1 MLKTLFTHKY
11 LSLKRSNYFDG
22 TMIAKLVKMLIGL
35 MSVAYGLAI
44 GLFVDLFLKEIAPN
58 MPISESFFYFSVL
71 YFSFVL
77 CCQVFMIKSDVY
89 DVMPYYCLPIKRNV
103 VMALGVLS
111 KTPASFDYFT
121 LFFYL
126 VICLKFAYNGML
138 TGCDVACYTIMAFF
152 VSILVSTSVRLFKTI
167 GSFLLLIAYVACV
180 LYISYMLFRIDISLI
195 AQILS
200 NRHVALMLI
209 VVLPI
214 VAYIVIRLQYRREF
228 YGTLEGATKTKKVSV
243 SVAGIKNISP
253 YLRFMLLMLM
263 RNRTFIWGVLIF
275 SLMGGM
281 HLLAGLMK
289 GANVYMVPFWSMFL
303 FGGAF
308 AFSNPIIIH
317 LSHYFDGLYVGC
329 PSFVRSL
336 LQQMYKVYLIIGLIL
351 AVVFAI
357 VTGKYFLVMALYLF
371 AVGVTGMIGIY
382 GNRYASKR
390 TDYFKSANKGGQLDM
405 RVTLINMSPFIF
417 YILATFG
424 FVYLEEWLFSSI
436 FSIVGLIL
444 IGIHRVLIDNT
455 NKAFMKRRYENMAGL
470 RGDK

>member
-1 MLKTLFTHKY
+1 
-11 LSLKRSNYFDG
+11 
-22 TMIAKLVKMLIGL
+22 MIAKIVKMLLKFIT
-35 MSVAYGLAI
+35 MAYGLAI
-44 GLFVDLFLKEIAPN
+44 GLFVDLLLREMAPN
-58 MPISESFFYFSVL
+58 MPISESFFYFSVI

-103 VMALGVLS
+103 VMTLGVLS
-111 KTPASFDYFT
+111 KTPAAFDYFT

-167 GSFLLLIAYVACV
+167 GSFLLLIAYIVSMLCV
-180 LYISYMLFRIDISLI
+180 SYMLFRIDISLI

-200 NRHVALMLI
+200 NRLVALMLI

-214 VAYIVIRLQYRREF
+214 VAYIIIRLQYRREF
-228 YGTLEGATKTKKVSV
+228 YGTLEGATKAKKVSV

-253 YLRFMLLMLM
+253 YLRFMLLMFI
-263 RNRTFIWGVLIF
+263 RNRTFMWGVLLF
-275 SLMGGM
+275 PLMGGM

-289 GANVYMVPFWSMFL
+289 GANVNSVPFWSFFL
-303 FGGAF
+303 FGGMF
-308 AFSNPIIIH
+308 MFSNPIIIH

-329 PSFVRSL
+329 PSFVRKL
-336 LQQMYKVYLIIGLIL
+336 LQQMYKIYSIIGLIL

-371 AVGVTGMIGIY
+371 AIGVSGTMGIY
-382 GNRYASKR
+382 TNGYASKR
-390 TDYFKSANKGGQLDM
+390 IDYFRSTNKGGQFDLRGLVM
-405 RVTLINMSPFIF
+405 GLLFLPLIWGLSV
-417 YILATFG
+417 LG
-424 FVYLEEWLFSSI
+424 FVYLEERMYSCILT
-436 FSIVGLIL
+436 IVGLIL
-444 IGIHRVLIDNT
+444 MGTHRLMIDNIS
-455 NKAFMKRRYENMAGL
+455 KVFMKRRYENMSGL

>member
-1 MLKTLFTHKY
+1 
-11 LSLKRSNYFDG
+11 
-22 TMIAKLVKMLIGL
+22 MIAKIVKMLLKFITT
-35 MSVAYGLAI
+35 AYGLAV

-167 GSFLLLIAYVACV
+167 GSFLLLIAYVACM
-180 LYISYMLFRIDISLI
+180 LYVSYMLFRIDISLI

-209 VVLPI
+209 VILPI

-243 SVAGIKNISP
+243 SVAGIKSISP

-289 GANVYMVPFWSMFL
+289 GANVNMVPFWSFFL

-308 AFSNPIIIH
+308 VFSSPMIVHI
-317 LSHYFDGLYVGC
+317 SHYFDGLYVGC
-329 PSFVRSL
+329 PSFVKKL

-351 AVVFAI
+351 AVAFAI
-357 VTGKYFLVMALYLF
+357 VTGKYFIVMALCLF
-371 AVGVTGMIGIY
+371 AIGASGTIGIY
-382 GNRYASKR
+382 LNGYASKR
-390 TDYFKSANKGGQLDM
+390 IDYFRSTNKGVQFDLRGLVM
-405 RVTLINMSPFIF
+405 GLLIPLICGLSV
-417 YILATFG
+417 LG
-424 FVYLEEWLFSSI
+424 FVYLEESLYSTI
-436 FSIVGLIL
+436 LTIVGLIL
-444 IGIHRVLIDNT
+444 IGTHRLLIDNT
-455 NKAFMKRRYENMAGL
+455 CKAFMKRRYENMSGL